1 MQALLRE
8 TNGQAEYKHH
18 NGVLLIVNIAMAGMG
33 IKRVPIANLPPEVK
47 EHDIRTTLTSFGT
60 VLAVI
65 EKMWPKTYKVP
76 NGVLQVTITLTQH
89 IPSRWMGT
97 GHYCHM
103 KDRQPHAMDVETS
116 VISIRRASSVGTEGR
131 CLVTNNT

>member
-18 NGVLLIVNIAMAGMG
+18 NEVLLIVNIAMAGMG

-65 EKMWPKTYKVP
+65 KEMWPKTYRYKVP
-76 NGVLQVTITLTQH
+76 NGVRQVTI
-89 IPSRWMGT
+89 R
-97 GHYCHM
+97 
-103 KDRQPHAMDVETS
+103 
-116 VISIRRASSVGTEGR
+116 
-131 CLVTNNT
+131 